1 MEEKTTKISGQTPEQ
16 ERRFAE
22 LQERVDKL
30 ESICFASKEVLNLE
44 EAAAFLG
51 VKKSTLYKM
60 THFSQIPY
68 YKPAGKLI
76 FFEKSALLDWV
87 RNVKVKSEEEI
98 REEAAMHLSQLSVP
112 RSERTRV

>member
-1 MEEKTTKISGQTPEQ
+1 MENKITNISGQVPEQ

-87 RNVKVKSEEEI
+87 RNVKVKSEDDI
-98 REEAAMHLSQLSVP
+98 REEAALHLSSLSIP
-112 RSERTRV
+112 RSERTHV

>member
-1 MEEKTTKISGQTPEQ
+1 MEEKTTMISGQAPEQ

-30 ESICFASKEVLNLE
+30 ESICFASKEVLTLE

-87 RNVKVKSEEEI
+87 RNVKVKSEDEI
-98 REEAAMHLSQLSVP
+98 RKEAALHLSQLSVP
-112 RSERTRV
+112 RSERTHV

>member
-1 MEEKTTKISGQTPEQ
+1 MENKTTNISGQDPEQ

-22 LQERVDKL
+22 LQERIDKL
-30 ESICFASKEVLNLE
+30 ESICFASKEVLTLE

-87 RNVKVKSEEEI
+87 RNVKVKSEDEI
-98 REEAAMHLSQLSVP
+98 REEAALHLSSLSIP
-112 RSERTRV
+112 RSERTHV

>member
-1 MEEKTTKISGQTPEQ
+1 MENKTTNISGQVPEQ
-16 ERRFAE
+16 ERKFAE

-30 ESICFASKEVLNLE
+30 ENICFASKEVLNLE

-87 RNVKVKSEEEI
+87 RNVKVKSEDEI
-98 REEAAMHLSQLSVP
+98 REEAALHLSGLSVP
-112 RSERTRV
+112 RPERTHV

>member
-1 MEEKTTKISGQTPEQ
+1 MENKTTNISGQIPEQ
-16 ERRFAE
+16 ERKFAE

-87 RNVKVKSEEEI
+87 RNVKVKSEDEI
-98 REEAAMHLSQLSVP
+98 REEAALHLSSLSIP
-112 RSERTRV
+112 RSERTHV

>member
-1 MEEKTTKISGQTPEQ
+1 MEEKTTMISGQAPEQ

-30 ESICFASKEVLNLE
+30 ESICFASKEVLTLE

-60 THFSQIPY
+60 THFSRIPY

-87 RNVKVKSEEEI
+87 RNVKVKSEDEI

-112 RSERTRV
+112 RSERTHV

>member
-1 MEEKTTKISGQTPEQ
+1 MENKTTNISGQVPEQ
-16 ERRFAE
+16 ERKFAE

-30 ESICFASKEVLNLE
+30 ERICFASKEVLNLE

-87 RNVKVKSEEEI
+87 RNVKVKSEDEI
-98 REEAAMHLSQLSVP
+98 REEAALHLSSLSVP
-112 RSERTRV
+112 RSERTHV